1 MTSGFAVII
10 PPGPGE
16 TERRRV
22 LDLMDSLWTYE
33 PGARLCVVIDDSGE
47 ARDLFPAG
55 EWPGCEFVTLRGP
68 FHGRGEPLLGRLSA
82 GILLALRTIH
92 ESGPFEFIVRLDTDA
107 LIIAPFRNAVR
118 EFIQVHPEA
127 GMVGTLGSTCQR
139 EAPYYGCEKTATSDV
154 FRALDGAGA
163 GNPSADRIREHARI
177 AVENG
182 YRGKEY
188 CQGGAYVL
196 PFETV
201 ARMASA
207 GCLDFPEDW
216 LPMAVPEDVM
226 IGMYTRT
233 VGLRSVDFSLP
244 GQPFGN
250 HHRGLAYSPPE
261 LVRRGHALI
270 HSTKGD
276 VEHSERYIRHYFRT
290 RRRQSASK

>member
-1 MTSGFAVII
+1 MTSEFAVII
-10 PPGPGE
+10 PAGPGDA
-16 TERRRV
+16 ERRRFR
-22 LDLMDSLWTYE
+22 DLMDSLWTYE
-33 PGARLCVVIDDSGE
+33 PGARLCVVIDSSSE
-47 ARDLFPAG
+47 ARDLLPAG
-55 EWPGCEFVTLRGP
+55 ERPGCEAVTLRAPYDGQ
-68 FHGRGEPLLGRLSA
+68 GEPLFGRLSA
-82 GILLALRTIH
+82 GILLALRRVH
-92 ESGPFEFIVRLDTDA
+92 ESGPFEFVVRLDTDA

-118 EFIQVHPEA
+118 EFIRHHPEA
-127 GMVGTLGSTCQR
+127 GMVGTRGSPCRR

-154 FRALDGAGA
+154 FEALDAAGPE
-163 GNPSADRIREHARI
+163 NPAPERIREHARM

-201 ARMASA
+201 ARMSSA
-207 GCLDFPEDW
+207 GCLDFPGDW
-216 LPMAVPEDVM
+216 LPLAVPEDVM

-250 HHRGLAYSPPE
+250 HHRGLAYSPVE

-276 VEHSERYIRHYFRT
+276 VEHSERDIRHYFRA
-290 RRRQSASK
+290 RRRKSASK